1 MALWSNL
8 WSHTEENKMRNVVLE
23 TPSLW
28 LFSFY
33 VTVSQVCLLR
43 SYLFKKKKMELI
55 WGMVWR
61 SSETFSTKRAG
72 VHDLVTKHLTR
83 SKLDRLTKA
92 DYLAKTEL
100 LKTKPKTPKN
110 NNSYQWIPSSGFLRA
125 DERKPSQNPVHL
137 TMIFENNKKNWTI
150 PLLLWGASCLL
161 HGLL

>member
-1 MALWSNL
+1 MARWSSL

-43 SYLFKKKKMELI
+43 SYLFKKKKSGTHLRYGLKKL
-55 WGMVWR
+55 W
-61 SSETFSTKRAG
+61 TFSTKRAG

-92 DYLAKTEL
+92 DYLAKTGL

-137 TMIFENNKKNWTI
+137 TMIFENNKKNWT
-150 PLLLWGASCLL
+150 
-161 HGLL
+161 